1 MPTSSDSFLHNPLTP
16 DNATN
21 LPPTSYPFKSPVD
34 IWPDPVVLTAIQ
46 ELSRCERKV
55 LKLIG
60 EGLTTPQI
68 AEKLFR
74 SEKTIETQRSS
85 LSRQLKLK
93 GANSLILFAATYK
106 AYL

>member
-1 MPTSSDSFLHNPLTP
+1 
-16 DNATN
+16 
-21 LPPTSYPFKSPVD
+21 
-34 IWPDPVVLTAIQ
+34 
-46 ELSRCERKV
+46 
-55 LKLIG
+55 
-60 EGLTTPQI
+60 LTTPQI